1 MAQRI
6 VVLGGTG
13 YVGRAF
19 AARAAATVGTALQL
33 VVPTRRLASGQALRS
48 LPAVQ
53 LMQASV
59 HDDAELQRVL
69 RGADA
74 VVNLVAILHGREAD
88 FEQVHVTLPQRL
100 AAACAAAGVRRL
112 VHVSALGVAL
122 SAPSMYL
129 RSKARGEA
137 VLQQAAAQAGGLELT
152 VLRPS
157 VIFGAEDKFLNLFSA
172 LQAVFPVLP
181 LGGAGAKLQPVW
193 VGDVAQALLQCLAD
207 PATAGKTYDI
217 AGAQVYTLAQLV
229 KLAGARGGH
238 ARPVLPLPAPLAH
251 LQALAL
257 EFMPGGP
264 LMSRDNLASLQVPN
278 VASGTLPGLA
288 ALGIEAHSIA
298 QAHELETVAAQ
309 RDADLERWRRR
320 HGD

>member
-1 MAQRI
+1 MAGRV

-13 YVGRAF
+13 FVGRAF
-19 AARAAATVGTALQL
+19 AVRAAATVGTALQL

-48 LPAVQ
+48 LPTVQ
-53 LMQASV
+53 LLQARV
-59 HDDAELQRVL
+59 QDDADLRRVL
-69 RGADA
+69 QGADA

-100 AAACAAAGVRRL
+100 AAACAAVGVRRL
-112 VHVSALGVAL
+112 VHVSALGVGL
-122 SAPSMYL
+122 QAPSMYL

-137 VLQQAAAQAGGLELT
+137 VLQQAAAGAGGLELT
-152 VLRPS
+152 LLRPS
-157 VIFGAEDKFLNLFSA
+157 VIFGAEDRFLNLFAA
-172 LQAVFPVLP
+172 LQAVFPVMP
-181 LGGAGAKLQPVW
+181 LGGAGAQLQPVW

-207 PATAGKTYDI
+207 RATVGKTFDI
-217 AGAQVYTLAQLV
+217 AGPQVYTLAQLV
-229 KLAGARGGH
+229 KLAGARTGRH
-238 ARPVLPLPAPLAH
+238 RPVLPLPAPLAR
-251 LQALAL
+251 LQALTL

-288 ALGIEAHSIA
+288 DLGIEAHSIA
-298 QAHELETVAAQ
+298 QASELESAGAQ